1 MAEIRFFDRLIVP
14 LTWIMRVV
22 TGAVFLF
29 SSTVKAIDPW
39 GSIYK
44 FEEYF
49 QVLGMQ
55 LPYNLLVTS
64 VFVLCIYEFLI
75 GIFLLTGSFRRSAPV
90 MALVFMAVMLP
101 LTLWIAIANPVDD
114 CGCFGDALIIGN
126 WETFFKNL
134 ILTAA
139 FVWLLKFNTKAR
151 TLVLPA
157 IQWILIVSSSA
168 YVFVIGEIGYLTQPM
183 IDFRKYPAGT
193 VLADNSAV
201 TESDSENDS
210 EEDEMLFIYE
220 KDGVEHKFSID
231 DELPDE
237 SDGWHFVRRE
247 MASAEPSGSG
257 NSKID
262 NRENKEGSGDSGFRV
277 WSGDEDVTDAVITS
291 EGDVVLLL
299 MPELDRVSIASTW
312 KINSLCSWAMSHG
325 ADVYGIVAAT
335 PEEIENWRDLSL
347 PSYPI
352 YTAED
357 TQIKMLARGNPAV
370 VYLHNGKIEWKNS
383 LSGLPDDD
391 FLVDDVNINPSD
403 FKFDSGRRLFNI
415 TGIYIAVVM
424 VLICM
429 SMVPALTRLIRGDK
443 AHCEESS
450 SPDKSAQ

>member
-201 TESDSENDS
+201 T
-210 EEDEMLFIYE
+210 
-220 KDGVEHKFSID
+220 
-231 DELPDE
+231 
-237 SDGWHFVRRE
+237 
-247 MASAEPSGSG
+247 
-257 NSKID
+257 
-262 NRENKEGSGDSGFRV
+262 
-277 WSGDEDVTDAVITS
+277 
-291 EGDVVLLL
+291 
-299 MPELDRVSIASTW
+299 
-312 KINSLCSWAMSHG
+312 
-325 ADVYGIVAAT
+325 
-335 PEEIENWRDLSL
+335 
-347 PSYPI
+347 
-352 YTAED
+352 
-357 TQIKMLARGNPAV
+357 
-370 VYLHNGKIEWKNS
+370 
-383 LSGLPDDD
+383 
-391 FLVDDVNINPSD
+391 
-403 FKFDSGRRLFNI
+403 
-415 TGIYIAVVM
+415 
-424 VLICM
+424 
-429 SMVPALTRLIRGDK
+429 
-443 AHCEESS
+443 
-450 SPDKSAQ
+450 